1 MTKLTDPV
9 LEMGLLGL
17 CEVNIKCGELNPSI
31 SKDVWIIIILLV
43 LFYED
48 LKKTEYSNTF
58 WKKCTRWFTYWCP
71 SKQFI
76 KMFDLK

>member
-9 LEMGLLGL
+9 LGMGLLGL
-17 CEVNIKCGELNPSI
+17 CEVNIKCSELNPSI

-48 LKKTEYSNTF
+48 
-58 WKKCTRWFTYWCP
+58 
-71 SKQFI
+71 
-76 KMFDLK
+76 